1 MLNNKKSYINRKIN
15 KLESSGNTGFLE
27 ARVFSEEGNPIED
40 ARVSISLYELRG
52 IYKESA
58 IENEIVSHYTDEYGN
73 IPIIELPV
81 IHELGEANT
90 DEYHMRVDAPGYY
103 SVIVMNIEIFPDT
116 TTSFNIVLTPVTE
129 GESYVR
135 FIIIPEK
142 HW

>member
-1 MLNNKKSYINRKIN
+1 MLNNNKSYINRKIN

-58 IENEIVSHYTDEYGN
+58 IENEIVSHDTDEYGN

>member
-1 MLNNKKSYINRKIN
+1 MLNGRTYINRKVN

-27 ARVFSEEGNPIED
+27 VRVFSEEGNPIEG
-40 ARVSISLYELRG
+40 ARVSVSLYELRG
-52 IYKESA
+52 IYRESA
-58 IENEIVSHYTDEYGN
+58 IENEIVSYYTDENGK

-103 SVIVMNIEIFPDT
+103 SVIVMNMEIFPNT
-116 TTSFNIVLTPVTE
+116 TTSFNVVLTPVME

>member
-1 MLNNKKSYINRKIN
+1 MLNKRTHINRKVN
-15 KLESSGNTGFLE
+15 KLESDGNTGFLE
-27 ARVFSEEGNPIED
+27 VRVFSEEGNPIED
-40 ARVSISLYELRG
+40 ARVSVSLYEIRG

-58 IENEIVSHYTDEYGN
+58 IENEIVSHYTDENGK

-90 DEYHMRVDAPGYY
+90 DEYHMRVDAPGFY
-103 SVIVMNIEIFPDT
+103 SVIVMNIEIFPNT
-116 TTSFNIVLTPVTE
+116 TTSFNVVLTPVME

>member
-1 MLNNKKSYINRKIN
+1 MLNKRTHINRKVN
-15 KLESSGNTGFLE
+15 KLESGGNTGFLE
-27 ARVFSEEGNPIED
+27 VRVFSEEGNPIEG
-40 ARVSISLYELRG
+40 ARVSVSLYELRG
-52 IYKESA
+52 IYRESA
-58 IENEIVSHYTDEYGN
+58 IENEIVSHYTDENGK

-103 SVIVMNIEIFPDT
+103 SVIVMNIEIFPNT
-116 TTSFNIVLTPVTE
+116 TTSFNVVLTPVME

>member
-1 MLNNKKSYINRKIN
+1 MLNGRTYINRKVN
-15 KLESSGNTGFLE
+15 KLESNGNTGFLE
-27 ARVFSEEGNPIED
+27 VRVFSEEGNPIEG
-40 ARVSISLYELRG
+40 ARVSVSLYELRG
-52 IYKESA
+52 IYRESA
-58 IENEIVSHYTDEYGN
+58 IENEIVSHYTDENGK

-103 SVIVMNIEIFPDT
+103 SVIVMNIEIFPNT
-116 TTSFNIVLTPVTE
+116 TTSFNVVLTPVME

>member
-1 MLNNKKSYINRKIN
+1 MLNGRTYINRKVN

-27 ARVFSEEGNPIED
+27 VRVFSEEGNPIEG
-40 ARVSISLYELRG
+40 ARVSVSLYELRG
-52 IYKESA
+52 IYRESA
-58 IENEIVSHYTDEYGN
+58 IENEIVSHYTDENGK

-90 DEYHMRVDAPGYY
+90 DEYHMRVDAPGFY

-116 TTSFNIVLTPVTE
+116 TTSFNVVLTPVME

>member
-1 MLNNKKSYINRKIN
+1 MLNGRTYINRKVN

-27 ARVFSEEGNPIED
+27 VRVFSEEGNPIEG
-40 ARVSISLYELRG
+40 ARVSVSLYELRG
-52 IYKESA
+52 IYRESA
-58 IENEIVSHYTDEYGN
+58 IENEIVSYYTDENGK

-90 DEYHMRVDAPGYY
+90 DEYHMRVDAPGFY
-103 SVIVMNIEIFPDT
+103 SVIVMNIEIFPNT
-116 TTSFNIVLTPVTE
+116 TTSFNVVLTPVME

>member
-1 MLNNKKSYINRKIN
+1 MLNGRTYINRKVN

-27 ARVFSEEGNPIED
+27 VRVFSEEGNPIEG
-40 ARVSISLYELRG
+40 ARVSVSLYELRG
-52 IYKESA
+52 IYRESA
-58 IENEIVSHYTDEYGN
+58 IENEIVSYYTDENGK

-103 SVIVMNIEIFPDT
+103 SVIVMNIEIFPNT
-116 TTSFNIVLTPVTE
+116 TTSFNVVLTPVME

>member
-1 MLNNKKSYINRKIN
+1 MLNNNKSYINRKIN
-15 KLESSGNTGFLE
+15 KLEFSGNTGFLE

-81 IHELGEANT
+81 IHELGEVNT

>member
-1 MLNNKKSYINRKIN
+1 MLNNSKSYINRKVN
-15 KLESSGNTGFLE
+15 KLETDGNTGFLE
-27 ARVFSEEGNPIED
+27 VRVFSEEGNPIED
-40 ARVSISLYELRG
+40 ARIGISLYELRG
-52 IYKESA
+52 IYRESA
-58 IENEIVSHYTDEYGN
+58 IENELVSHYTDEYGN

-81 IHELGEANT
+81 IHELGELNT
-90 DEYHMRVDAPGYY
+90 DEYHMRVEAPGYY
-103 SVIVMNIEIFPDT
+103 SVIVMNMEIFPDT

>member
-1 MLNNKKSYINRKIN
+1 MLNKRTHINRKVN
-15 KLESSGNTGFLE
+15 KLESDGNTGFLE
-27 ARVFSEEGNPIED
+27 VRVFSEEGNPIED
-40 ARVSISLYELRG
+40 ARVSVSLYEIRG

-58 IENEIVSHYTDEYGN
+58 IENEIVSHYTDENGK

-90 DEYHMRVDAPGYY
+90 DEYHMRVDAPGFY

-116 TTSFNIVLTPVTE
+116 TTSFNVVLTPVME

>member
-1 MLNNKKSYINRKIN
+1 MLNNRKSYINRKIN
-15 KLESSGNTGFLE
+15 KLEFSGNTGFLE

-81 IHELGEANT
+81 IHELGEANNENKDKNKDT
-90 DEYHMRVDAPGYY
+90 DTNCICFSINIYMGHTY
-103 SVIVMNIEIFPDT
+103 SDPHDC
-116 TTSFNIVLTPVTE
+116 
-129 GESYVR
+129 R
-135 FIIIPEK
+135 FS
-142 HW
+142 WL

>member
-1 MLNNKKSYINRKIN
+1 MLNGRTYINRKVN

-27 ARVFSEEGNPIED
+27 VRVFSEEGNPIEG
-40 ARVSISLYELRG
+40 ARVSVSLYELRG
-52 IYKESA
+52 IYRESA
-58 IENEIVSHYTDEYGN
+58 IENEIVSHYTDENGK

-90 DEYHMRVDAPGYY
+90 DEYHMRVDAPGFY
-103 SVIVMNIEIFPDT
+103 SVIVMNIEIFPNT
-116 TTSFNIVLTPVTE
+116 TTSFNVVLTPVME

>member
-1 MLNNKKSYINRKIN
+1 MLNGRTYINRKVN
-15 KLESSGNTGFLE
+15 KLESGGNTGFLE
-27 ARVFSEEGNPIED
+27 VRVFSEEGNPIED
-40 ARVSISLYELRG
+40 ARVSVSLYEIRG

-58 IENEIVSHYTDEYGN
+58 IENEIVSHYTDENGK

-90 DEYHMRVDAPGYY
+90 DEYHMRVDAPGFY
-103 SVIVMNIEIFPDT
+103 SVIVMNIEIFPNT
-116 TTSFNIVLTPVTE
+116 TTSFNVVLTPVME

>member
-1 MLNNKKSYINRKIN
+1 MLNGRTYINRKVN

-27 ARVFSEEGNPIED
+27 VRVFSEEGNPIEG
-40 ARVSISLYELRG
+40 ARVSVSLYELRG
-52 IYKESA
+52 IYRESA
-58 IENEIVSHYTDEYGN
+58 IENEIVSHYTDENGK

-103 SVIVMNIEIFPDT
+103 SVIVMNIEIFPNT
-116 TTSFNIVLTPVTE
+116 TTSFNVVLTPVME

>member
-1 MLNNKKSYINRKIN
+1 MLNKRTHINRKVN
-15 KLESSGNTGFLE
+15 KLESGGNTGFLE
-27 ARVFSEEGNPIED
+27 VRVFSEEGNPIED
-40 ARVSISLYELRG
+40 ARVSVSLYEIRG

-58 IENEIVSHYTDEYGN
+58 IENEIVSHYTDENGK

-90 DEYHMRVDAPGYY
+90 DEYHMRVDAPGFY
-103 SVIVMNIEIFPDT
+103 SVIVMNIEIFPNT
-116 TTSFNIVLTPVTE
+116 TTSFNVVLTPVME

>member
-1 MLNNKKSYINRKIN
+1 MLNNNKSYINRKIN
-15 KLESSGNTGFLE
+15 KLEFSGNTGFLE

-58 IENEIVSHYTDEYGN
+58 IGNEIVSHYTDEYGN

-81 IHELGEANT
+81 IHELGEANN

>member
-1 MLNNKKSYINRKIN
+1 MLNNNKSYINRKIN
-15 KLESSGNTGFLE
+15 KLEFSGNTGFLE

-81 IHELGEANT
+81 IHELGEVNT
-90 DEYHMRVDAPGYY
+90 DEYHMRVDAPGY
-103 SVIVMNIEIFPDT
+103 
-116 TTSFNIVLTPVTE
+116 
-129 GESYVR
+129 
-135 FIIIPEK
+135 
-142 HW
+142 

>member
-1 MLNNKKSYINRKIN
+1 MLAS
-15 KLESSGNTGFLE
+15 
-27 ARVFSEEGNPIED
+27 V
-40 ARVSISLYELRG
+40 SLYELRG

-81 IHELGEANT
+81 IHELGEANN

>member
-1 MLNNKKSYINRKIN
+1 MLNGRTYINRKVN

-27 ARVFSEEGNPIED
+27 VRVFSEEGNPIED
-40 ARVSISLYELRG
+40 ARVSVSLYEIRG

-58 IENEIVSHYTDEYGN
+58 IENEIVSHYTDENGK

-90 DEYHMRVDAPGYY
+90 DEYHMRVDAPGFY
-103 SVIVMNIEIFPDT
+103 SVIVMNIEIFPNT
-116 TTSFNIVLTPVTE
+116 TTSFNVVLTPVME

>member
-1 MLNNKKSYINRKIN
+1 MLNNRKSYINRKIN
-15 KLESSGNTGFLE
+15 KLEFSGNTGFLE

-73 IPIIELPV
+73 IPIIGLPV
-81 IHELGEANT
+81 IHELGEANN

>member
-1 MLNNKKSYINRKIN
+1 MLNNNKSYINRKIN
-15 KLESSGNTGFLE
+15 KLEFSGNTGFLE

-52 IYKESA
+52 IYRESA

-81 IHELGEANT
+81 IHELGEANN